1 MPLLEHVRELRSRL
15 LKAVLGLLVGTT
27 AAWLLFDQV
36 WGLLTKQFC
45 TLPQS
50 RDLTG
55 HCDLLI
61 SGVFDAF
68 FLQLKVSFILGI
80 VISSPIWLYQLWAFI
95 APGLHAR
102 EKRWSL
108 GFVAAAVPLFCFGAF
123 LSYITLPIGLRFLL
137 GFTPEHVV
145 NALRV
150 TDYLRYLTTTLL
162 VFGVSFEF
170 PLLLLLLNLAGV
182 LSYPRLRGWWR
193 GMILGI
199 FVFAAV
205 ATPSQDP
212 FTLFALALPMCLF
225 YVVVLGI
232 ARIRQ
237 RSRPSTAYSELAD
250 DEPSPLEL

>member
-1 MPLLEHVRELRSRL
+1 MPLMEHVRELRNRV
-15 LKAVLGLLVGTT
+15 LKAVLGLAVGTA
-27 AAWLLFDQV
+27 AAWFLFDSV
-36 WGLLTKQFC
+36 WALMTRQFC
-45 TLPQS
+45 ALPQS
-50 RDLTG
+50 RELTG

-68 FLQLKVSFILGI
+68 FLKLKVSFLLGL
-80 VISSPIWLYQLWAFI
+80 VFGSPIWLYQLWAFV
-95 APGLHAR
+95 APGLHRR
-102 EKRWSL
+102 EKRWAL
-108 GFVAAAVPLFCFGAF
+108 GFVAAAVPLFCFGAY
-123 LSYITLPIGLRFLL
+123 LAYVTLPVGLRILL

-150 TDYLRYLTTTLL
+150 TDYLRYLTTMLL

-182 LSYPRLRGWWR
+182 LTYARLAGWWR

-212 FTLFALALPMCLF
+212 FTMLALAAPMCVF
-225 YVVVLGI
+225 YVVVLLI
-232 ARIRQ
+232 AWIR
-237 RSRPSTAYSELAD
+237 RRRGGDGLYSDLPD
-250 DEPSPLEL
+250 DEPSTLEV

>member
-1 MPLLEHVRELRSRL
+1 MEHVRELRNRV
-15 LKAVLGLLVGTT
+15 LKAALGLVVGT
-27 AAWLLFDQV
+27 ALAWLLFDQV
-36 WGLLTKQFC
+36 WSLMTGQFC
-45 TLPQS
+45 DLPQS
-50 RDLTG
+50 RELTG
-55 HCDLLI
+55 ECDLLI

-68 FLQLKVSFILGI
+68 FLKLKVSFLLGV
-80 VISSPIWLYQLWAFI
+80 VIGSPVWLYQLWAFV
-95 APGLHAR
+95 APGLHRR

-123 LSYITLPIGLRFLL
+123 LAYVTLPLGLRFLL
-137 GFTPEHVV
+137 GFTPDHVV

-150 TDYLRYLTTTLL
+150 TDYLRYLTTMLL

-182 LSYPRLRGWWR
+182 LTYARLRGWWR

-212 FTLFALALPMCLF
+212 FTMLALAAPMCVF
-225 YVVVLGI
+225 YLVVLGI
-232 ARIRQ
+232 ARV
-237 RSRPSTAYSELAD
+237 RSKRTRGSLYPDLPD
-250 DEPSPLEL
+250 DEPSALEV